1 MKIRTEDRFAST
13 YDLCRFRRQQGS
25 LRRLCVSYKERDVNM
40 RDAALASFLILIPC
54 SLRAKDKKSDW
65 KALYGLRSGEKIE
78 LIETGMKKHV
88 GTFSTVTEEAI
99 QLREGSNDIGIRKE
113 NVARVTLL
121 RKSHRLRNDAILG
134 VGGAGA
140 GAGIGAAALRCSN
153 STGSFNLCGI
163 ARGPYAPAAPVIP
176 LSRV

>member
-1 MKIRTEDRFAST
+1 
-13 YDLCRFRRQQGS
+13 
-25 LRRLCVSYKERDVNM
+25 VYKEKKGLNM
-40 RDAALASFLILIPC
+40 RNAALVCCLILIPC
-54 SLRAKDKKSDW
+54 TLRAQDKKDDW

-121 RKSHRLRNDAILG
+121 EKSHRLRNAVILG
-134 VGGAGA
+134 AAGAGVGA
-140 GAGIGAAALRCSN
+140 GIAAAASRCSNSNTSFNLCGIGRGAEVAIGAVVGLAGGAGIGAAIPSHPTIYRAESAKSN
-153 STGSFNLCGI
+153 
-163 ARGPYAPAAPVIP
+163 IP
-176 LSRV
+176 H